1 MSKHDSH
8 RLATAVLLGA
18 LTMAACGGDS
28 MTGPSGTSGGSTN
41 LSGSWTYAAPNM
53 TGTIQGFTVSCRF
66 SNVPLSITQTGET
79 FTGSTDGGSFSC
91 SLGGQSDG
99 GTFGSRIIVNGEVD
113 GTSVEF
119 DFDSPDW
126 HHTGQISGNSMTGQ
140 ATAIL
145 ELSTGSVV
153 LRGGW
158 SAAR

>member
-1 MSKHDSH
+1 MS
-8 RLATAVLLGA
+8 RRRALFPGALPLLGT
-18 LTMAACGGDS
+18 LVFAACGGDS
-28 MTGPSGTSGGSTN
+28 MTGPPGSAGPSPN
-41 LSGSWTYAAPNM
+41 LTGVWTYAAPNM
-53 TGTIQGFTVSCRF
+53 TGTIQGFTVTCRF
-66 SNVPLSITQTGET
+66 SNVPMSITQTGDT
-79 FTGSTDGGSFSC
+79 FTGSTDGGSFLC

-99 GTFGSRIIVNGEVD
+99 GNFGGRIVVNGEVD

-119 DFDSPDW
+119 DFDSADW
-126 HHTGQISGNSMTGQ
+126 HHTGQISGNSMSGQ